1 MTAAPRSELLDLAA
15 LAARSAGKLLA
26 DRFGRPVTGIAHKSS
41 VTDPVTDADRGS
53 EALIRELL
61 REARPDDAILG
72 EEGDPE
78 SGGSGLR
85 WVVDPLDGTVNFL
98 YGIPLF
104 CVSIACEDEAGALVA
119 VVHDP
124 LRDET
129 FAASRGD
136 GTWLGDRRL
145 TVRPAVDSAR
155 ALVATGF
162 SYEESRRVRQAAI
175 AARLLPRVRD
185 LRRGGAAALDLA
197 WLSAGRWDA
206 FYEHGLQRWDRAA
219 GELLV
224 REAGGEVH
232 VLPAHDGLPEGVLA
246 APAGLAEELL
256 ELVAPPAA

>member
-1 MTAAPRSELLDLAA
+1 
-15 LAARSAGKLLA
+15 
-26 DRFGRPVTGIAHKSS
+26 VTGIAHKSS

-61 REARPDDAILG
+61 REARPDDAIVG

-78 SGGSGLR
+78 TGDSGLR

-104 CVSIACEDEAGALVA
+104 CVSIACEDDAGALVA

-129 FAASRGD
+129 FTASRGD
-136 GTWLGDRRL
+136 GARLGERRL
-145 TVRPAVDSAR
+145 AVRPAVEPAR

-162 SYEESRRVRQAAI
+162 SYEEGRRVRQAAI
-175 AARLLPRVRD
+175 AAQLLPRVRD
-185 LRRGGAAALDLA
+185 IRRGGAAALDLA
-197 WLSAGRWDA
+197 WLAAGRWDA

-224 REAGGEVH
+224 REAGGQVRALAA
-232 VLPAHDGLPEGVLA
+232 VDGLPEGLLA
-246 APAGLAEELL
+246 APAGLLEALA
-256 ELVAPPAA
+256 ELVAPPPG